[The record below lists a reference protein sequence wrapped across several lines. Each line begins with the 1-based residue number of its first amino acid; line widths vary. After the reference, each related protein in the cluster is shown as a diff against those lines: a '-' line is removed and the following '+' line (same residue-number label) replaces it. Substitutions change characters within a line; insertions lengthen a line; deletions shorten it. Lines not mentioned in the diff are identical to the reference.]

1 MLSHLK
7 MVRIKPTLHLCS
19 SRLYSRKNFLDWLD
33 ITSIAIKCKIFHRKW
48 FFDAES
54 SQTPHTFPFALLS
67 SVDYSIQLCPHSKYE
82 HLEGISKVGPALSN
96 VPKVYSF
103 QVTISSN
110 VHFLYQTSSNKSSN
124 CSRRIWPEP
133 VSKVKLEFN
142 AEAMIILVCFF
153 SPRWPCYLEFASHFQ
168 TKL

>member
-1 MLSHLK
+1 MMYSVGLSIDGIQLILLLCGGYAWRPGWWLDPYLGSSTD
-7 MVRIKPTLHLCS
+7 VLHLCS

-82 HLEGISKVGPALSN
+82 HLEGIAKVVKCAQSIFF
-96 VPKVYSF
+96 SSHDFF
-103 QVTISSN
+103 QRA
-110 VHFLYQTSSNKSSN
+110 FLVSNKFQQIFQLFPASLTGA
-124 CSRRIWPEP
+124 C
-133 VSKVKLEFN
+133 VKSK
-142 AEAMIILVCFF
+142 IGI
-153 SPRWPCYLEFASHFQ
+153 
-168 TKL
+168 